1 MVSGKYSALAGA
13 VSREQSLANISNNL
27 ANVST
32 TGYKKMLVSF
42 ESILKSEQQVGDA
55 NGINYNRINKSAF
68 QRKNW

>member
-13 VSREQSLANISNNL
+13 ISREQALANISNNL

-42 ESILKSEQQVGDA
+42 ESILKSEQQVDDA
-55 NGINYNRINKSAF
+55 KGMNYNRINKIDHRF
-68 QRKNW
+68 